1 MKEQDIQRAANA
13 NPATTGGDLEA
24 DRYQAQV
31 TGEEAVGGQTPTP
44 GQNNVDELG
53 SSAGIEMADTEP
65 LPVTEKLEA
74 RDDERWELDANSA
87 EDH

>member
-1 MKEQDIQRAANA
+1 MKEQDVRKVAEAE
-13 NPATTGGDLEA
+13 PTTTGGDVEA

-44 GQNNVDELG
+44 GQNDVDKLG

-65 LPVTEKLEA
+65 LPVTEKLAA
-74 RDDERWELDANSA
+74 RDGDRWELDANSA